1 MTGTLADF
9 RGGCLCGALRYQAA
23 GQPLRAVYCHCRMC
37 RKSGGGPVSAWV
49 GIAARRFRWVRG
61 QPVAYASS
69 ASATRG
75 FCGACGSPLTWR
87 HDAQPDTVFLTVGS
101 LDHPHAA
108 QPRHHLFTAD
118 GVPWLDIHDDLPRYD
133 AWPVA
138 EEGREVFR

>member
-9 RGGCLCGALRYQAA
+9 RGGCLRGALRYQAA

-37 RKSGGGPVSAWV
+37 RKSG
-49 GIAARRFRWVRG
+49 
-61 QPVAYASS
+61 
-69 ASATRG
+69 
-75 FCGACGSPLTWR
+75 GSPLTWR

-133 AWPVA
+133 AWPNNPD
-138 EEGREVFR
+138 